1 VCAIILSSLDPMRL
15 PAAAATPEG
24 ATEKADGASALAA
37 VKVAGPFEFPWS
49 IAFLPDHS
57 VLITEK
63 PGRLQLISPGAA
75 PVAVSGVPAVV
86 YAGHGGLLDVAVDP
100 YFAHNAIVYLS
111 YAHGTEQHLTVR
123 VMKARLDRAANGLVD
138 QRVIFESSPAANTE
152 QLGGRIALTRD
163 GHLFLTLGPR
173 WQAPRAQ
180 DLSDDAGKIIRI
192 RTDGSVPQ
200 DNPFAATPGA
210 RPDIWSYGH
219 RNPQGLAFDPAGRL
233 WSHEHGPF
241 GGDELNLIRPGR
253 NYGWPVITHGST
265 YSTGEA
271 IGEGTERDGMEQPVR
286 FWTPAIAPSGLA
298 IQSVGATTI
307 IWIGALAGRSL
318 VMLELEEQHVVRERR
333 WLQDE
338 LGRVRDVRIGHD
350 GFLYAVTDDA
360 RAWLYRLEPAVEQR
374 RPSRFPRRR
383 GRT

>member
-1 VCAIILSSLDPMRL
+1 
-15 PAAAATPEG
+15 
-24 ATEKADGASALAA
+24 
-37 VKVAGPFEFPWS
+37 
-49 IAFLPDHS
+49 
-57 VLITEK
+57 
-63 PGRLQLISPGAA
+63 
-75 PVAVSGVPAVV
+75 
-86 YAGHGGLLDVAVDP
+86 
-100 YFAHNAIVYLS
+100 
-111 YAHGTEQHLTVR
+111 
-123 VMKARLDRAANGLVD
+123 
-138 QRVIFESSPAANTE
+138 
-152 QLGGRIALTRD
+152 
-163 GHLFLTLGPR
+163 
-173 WQAPRAQ
+173 
-180 DLSDDAGKIIRI
+180 
-192 RTDGSVPQ
+192 VPQ
-200 DNPFAATPGA
+200 DNPLAATPGA
-210 RPDIWSYGH
+210 RSDIWSYGH

-241 GGDELNLIRPGR
+241 GGDELNLIRPGQ

-271 IGEGTERDGMEQPVR
+271 IGEGTEKDGMEQPVR

-318 VMLELEEQHVVRERR
+318 VMLELEEQRVVRERR

-350 GFLYAVTDDA
+350 GFLYVVVDDA